1 MFKCQLFILL
11 TSLLLST
18 ALSAM
23 EHSAPA
29 LKAQPLDD
37 DKEHV
42 SSVKVRPKESF
53 DKIGAGTVREGL
65 SLEQSDSVDQHE
77 QMKKLLESLQQKN
90 NAQPTNTIE

>member
-1 MFKCQLFILL
+1 
-11 TSLLLST
+11 
-18 ALSAM
+18 
-23 EHSAPA
+23 
-29 LKAQPLDD
+29 
-37 DKEHV
+37 
-42 SSVKVRPKESF
+42 VKVRPKESF